1 MGSIRNNGEFTFSN
15 TISTSYF
22 RSGTPGSA
30 STAIYGS
37 NDGSGIFF
45 PAANTMALTT
55 NSAEVLRIFPSQNIS
70 IGTTV
75 GVTSAKLNIE
85 SITQGFLPPRMT
97 LTQKNAIATPATG
110 LVVYDTTLN
119 RLGVYN
125 GTSWAGTEATTF
137 VFNMNSFAIPNGSLF
152 YGIYLGGTPVSP
164 AAVATQYGGAA
175 TDFFPGYPMPAGVAS
190 TLVVVLRAAQV
201 APTSPVTIKL
211 ANTSTSAFGPVVTI
225 AAGSAA
231 GVYTDNSATVSF
243 ATNERLSLVASNPF
257 VASATASGT
266 LTTGSFKYTT

>member
-1 MGSIRNNGEFTFSN
+1 
-15 TISTSYF
+15 
-22 RSGTPGSA
+22 
-30 STAIYGS
+30 
-37 NDGSGIFF
+37 
-45 PAANTMALTT
+45 
-55 NSAEVLRIFPSQNIS
+55 
-70 IGTTV
+70 
-75 GVTSAKLNIE
+75 
-85 SITQGFLPPRMT
+85 
-97 LTQKNAIATPATG
+97 
-110 LVVYDTTLN
+110 
-119 RLGVYN
+119 
-125 GTSWAGTEATTF
+125 
-137 VFNMNSFAIPNGSLF
+137 
-152 YGIYLGGTPVSP
+152 
-164 AAVATQYGGAA
+164 
-175 TDFFPGYPMPAGVAS
+175 MPAGVAS

>member
-1 MGSIRNNGEFTFSN
+1 MT
-15 TISTSYF
+15 
-22 RSGTPGSA
+22 
-30 STAIYGS
+30 TA
-37 NDGSGIFF
+37 
-45 PAANTMALTT
+45 
-55 NSAEVLRIFPSQNIS
+55 
-70 IGTTV
+70 
-75 GVTSAKLNIE
+75 
-85 SITQGFLPPRMT
+85 
-97 LTQKNAIATPATG
+97 QKNAISSPTAG

-119 RLGVYN
+119 RLNTYN
-125 GTSWAGTEATTF
+125 GSAWAGVDTTIYA
-137 VFNMNSFAIPNGSLF
+137 FNMNSFAIPNGSLF

-175 TDFFPGYPMPAGVAS
+175 TDFFPGYPMPAGIAS

-211 ANTSTSAFGPVVTI
+211 ANTSTSTFGPVVTI

-243 ATNERLSLVASNPF
+243 ATNERLGLVASNPF